1 MSAFFGGIL
10 ILAAVVGV
18 VYFGTTLVVDIRKRV
33 RDKKMNDKVDKK

>member
-33 RDKKMNDKVDKK
+33 REKKMNDKVDKK